1 MGYIEK
7 GTKEFLDT
15 NVALFAGG
23 FNTFAILYSTQ
34 PILPYL
40 TKEFGISP
48 TMASLSLSV
57 TTITLAVSMLVM
69 GSLSEVW
76 GRKSIMTFSITAA
89 SILAIVTSFTQGF
102 ASLLVIR
109 VLQGIVLAGLPAI
122 AMAYISEEVEKTSLG
137 MAMGLYI
144 SGNSIGGM
152 GGRIIIGFLTDA
164 FHWRIALGSIGAI
177 GIAASLLFWL
187 KLPPSRHFKAREF
200 EIGKLLNSMES
211 HLKNP
216 GLLRLYC
223 IGFLLMGSFVSLYN
237 YIGFQLIDPPYSLD
251 PALVS
256 FIFVIYIVGT
266 FSSTWMGRLAD
277 NHGHHKV
284 LRSAILL
291 MFAGAATTLHMH
303 LVLKVFGI
311 ALLTFGFFG
320 GHSIVSSWV
329 GRLASHD
336 RAQASSLY
344 LFFYYAGSSVGGTSA
359 GVFWTNYGWGG
370 VISMITC
377 FLISA
382 LFLSTRFSSG

>member
-1 MGYIEK
+1 
-7 GTKEFLDT
+7 
-15 NVALFAGG
+15 
-23 FNTFAILYSTQ
+23 
-34 PILPYL
+34 
-40 TKEFGISP
+40 
-48 TMASLSLSV
+48 
-57 TTITLAVSMLVM
+57 
-69 GSLSEVW
+69 
-76 GRKSIMTFSITAA
+76 
-89 SILAIVTSFTQGF
+89 
-102 ASLLVIR
+102 
-109 VLQGIVLAGLPAI
+109 
-122 AMAYISEEVEKTSLG
+122 MAYISEEIEKTSLG
-137 MAMGLYI
+137 IAMGLYI

-152 GGRIIIGFLTDA
+152 GGRIIIGFLTDV
-164 FHWRIALGSIGAI
+164 FHWRIALGSIGVI
-177 GIAASLLFWL
+177 GVAASLLFWMR
-187 KLPPSRHFKAREF
+187 LPASRHFEAREF
-200 EIGKLLNSMES
+200 QIGKLLKTMGS

-216 GLLRLYC
+216 GLLGLYC

-237 YIGFQLIDPPYSLD
+237 YIGFQLIAPPYSMD

-291 MFAGAATTLHMH
+291 MFIGAATTLNAH
-303 LVLKVFGI
+303 LALKIFGI

-344 LFFYYAGSSVGGTSA
+344 LFFYYTGSSVGGTSA
-359 GVFWTNYGWGG
+359 GIFWTNYGWSG
-370 VISMITC
+370 VISMIAC

-382 LFLSTRFSSG
+382 FLLTTRLSSK